1 MTQLLPYIP
10 FAPRETL
17 LSYAGRLAAIHTGQ
31 GLTRLLA
38 DMRINSEHFIL
49 GRDDA
54 VAQFAEVVDVDLA
67 LLQRSNMRAMGPDV
81 MFREERV
88 QKTFLVRAA
97 DKYCPVCLAEDG
109 SHRGWK
115 QRLNWC
121 FAPVYRCPDHGVSLN
136 RLSTPARTLQEA
148 EGRLDGQPN
157 EVGAPT
163 PAYLDWLEARLWG
176 DPATGAWLDEQSIQQ
191 VLDACLMLGSTLV
204 HGHRQPAKKLS
215 PLKQEAAIQVGF
227 DHFVHGPEGVI
238 KALDEIRDNS
248 PARAVQ
254 AGPLAHYGLLFDW
267 LDRRSKG
274 YEPGPIR
281 DILRD
286 HIIEHDAVD
295 IGTKVLGVEVR
306 KRRYH
311 SVQSLAETV
320 GINRTRMSRLLQKL
334 NRVPLGATDAE
345 SGLLRFEADEIATL
359 VSDFETA
366 VPLSDVPDYIGA
378 SLTQMQALYAADL
391 LLPLVPRNSRG
402 AVRNVVFAKRHLD
415 TFLVPFEAL
424 PKVDQSQ
431 VEGLHSIAYACQRGG
446 GTTAEVV
453 KAIVDGDLSAFRLP
467 DKSGLAAIVLSPL
480 EAIARRAI

>member
-1 MTQLLPYIP
+1 MTQLLPHIP

-17 LSYAGRLAAIHTGQ
+17 SSYAGRLAAIHTGQ
-31 GLTRLLA
+31 GITRLLA
-38 DMRINSEHFIL
+38 DMRINSEQFIL
-49 GRDDA
+49 GRDQA
-54 VAQFAEVVDVDLA
+54 VTRFAEVVDVDLA

-81 MFREERV
+81 MFREERM

-157 EVGAPT
+157 EVKAPT

-176 DPATGAWLDEQSIQQ
+176 DPATGTWLDEQSIQQ

-215 PLKQEAAIQVGF
+215 PIKQEAAIQVGF
-227 DHFVHGPEGVI
+227 DHFIHGPEGVTM
-238 KALDEIRDNS
+238 ALDEIRENS

-286 HIIEHDAVD
+286 HIIKHDAVD
-295 IGTKVLGVEVR
+295 VGTKVLGVEVR

-334 NRVPLGATDAE
+334 NRVPQGATDAE

-378 SLTQMQALYAADL
+378 SLTQMQALYAANL

-415 TFLVPFEAL
+415 TFLAPFEAL
-424 PKVDQSQ
+424 PKVDPSQ
-431 VEGLHSIAYACQRGG
+431 VEGLHSIASACQRGG

-453 KAIVDGDLSAFRLP
+453 KAIVDGDLPAFRLP
-467 DKSGLAAIVLSPL
+467 DKGGLAAIVLSPPV
-480 EAIARRAI
+480 ASARRTN